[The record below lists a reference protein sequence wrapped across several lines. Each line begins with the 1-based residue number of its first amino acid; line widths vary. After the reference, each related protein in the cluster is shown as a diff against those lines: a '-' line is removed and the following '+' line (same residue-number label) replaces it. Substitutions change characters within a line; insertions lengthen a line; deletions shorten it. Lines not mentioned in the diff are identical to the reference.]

1 MMSLLSPPTGQ
12 KNQKCTISWQKPRED
27 SITKRCC
34 TILRSMA
41 TKWICTSFLFP
52 WTFSLLFGLC
62 ASVRWEK
69 YTITWQTAEGGGGL
83 QFNDSFFFDILKMLV
98 FMVIWANSF
107 HKWFLDFF
115 VFHSMWVILECD
127 HCASCYCFIY
137 QAWPLICSGLWQFVH
152 SFSRPASR
160 HSGFRGVNK
169 MLMEFYCFN
178 FVLLCIQNMTFHFV
192 VVFSCG
198 FSFWA
203 TPNGFKLFG
212 VVHVFQSVSQR

>member
-83 QFNDSFFFDILKMLV
+83 QFNDSFFLTFWRCLFSWLFEQIRFINDFLTSLFSTACGLFWNVITVLLVIVLFTKRDPWYARDCGNLSIHFPDLHPDTQGSGGWTKCWWNFTVLILFYCV
-98 FMVIWANSF
+98 FRIWRF
-107 HKWFLDFF
+107 ILLLFF
-115 VFHSMWVILECD
+115 RAVFHFELLRTVS
-127 HCASCYCFIY
+127 SC
-137 QAWPLICSGLWQFVH
+137 
-152 SFSRPASR
+152 
-160 HSGFRGVNK
+160 
-169 MLMEFYCFN
+169 
-178 FVLLCIQNMTFHFV
+178 
-192 VVFSCG
+192 
-198 FSFWA
+198 
-203 TPNGFKLFG
+203 
-212 VVHVFQSVSQR
+212 SV